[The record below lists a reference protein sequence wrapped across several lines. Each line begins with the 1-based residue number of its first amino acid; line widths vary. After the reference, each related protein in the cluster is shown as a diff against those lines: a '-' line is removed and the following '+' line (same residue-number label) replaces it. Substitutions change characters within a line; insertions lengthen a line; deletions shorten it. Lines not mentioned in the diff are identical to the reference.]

1 MSSQNPPSPF
11 FTGIQYNPSFFSQ
24 SSYITLT
31 YANANYY
38 KNSLPITP
46 SASTANP
53 TSLTQIGGTSIITGS
68 TIMVISG
75 RTAGIYTASVTLQP
89 GSYLLVGI
97 VQYTLA
103 LAISCS
109 LLTYGCGFN
118 TTAFTINTT
127 TGTPYYVSSN
137 YYNSN
142 TNGPTFTT
150 VGSGFNCQCVMN
162 INITVATTIYLN
174 YFSYFSSGSSQLN
187 SYSQINVTRLG

>member
-1 MSSQNPPSPF
+1 MSSQNPPNPF
-11 FTGIQYNPSFFSQ
+11 FSGIQYNPDFFQS
-24 SSYITLT
+24 SSYITIN

-46 SASTANP
+46 TANP
-53 TSLTQIGGTSIITGS
+53 TSLTQIGGTSIVNGS
-68 TIMVISG
+68 TIMTVAG

-118 TTAFTINTT
+118 TTAFTINST
-127 TGTPYYVSSN
+127 TGTPYYASSN

-142 TNGPTFTT
+142 TNGPTFTAI
-150 VGSGFNCQCVMN
+150 GSGFNCQCVMN
-162 INITVATTIYLN
+162 INLTVATTIYLN
-174 YFSYFSSGSSQLN
+174 YFSYFSTGSSQLN
-187 SYSQINVTRLG
+187 SYSQINITRLG